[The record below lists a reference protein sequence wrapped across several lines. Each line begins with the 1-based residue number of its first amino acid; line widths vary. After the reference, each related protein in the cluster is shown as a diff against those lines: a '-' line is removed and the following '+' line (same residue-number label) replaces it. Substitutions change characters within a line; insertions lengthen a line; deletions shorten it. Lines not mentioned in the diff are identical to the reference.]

1 MTGIVYGQVAGF
13 QFLNYDDN
21 LFVVINHHIVGFT
34 AQNLRWALT
43 GVINS
48 NWQPLVWL
56 SYMFDSQIA
65 GLDPGMFHLTNLMLH
80 IANTLLLLFLLN
92 RMTGSLWRSSFVAAL
107 FALHPLHVESVAWI
121 AERKDVLSTLFW
133 LLTILFYVRYAE
145 KPSFGRYV
153 WVPIVFAL
161 GLMAKP
167 MLVTLP
173 IILLMLDYW
182 PLGRMT
188 NRQNITKPKKTA
200 PVQLQLLILEKMPL
214 VLLSAAVAVVTVL
227 TQRSSGAMK
236 ELGLFPIGVRTA
248 NAAFSYIAYLWKMIW
263 PTNLA
268 PFYPHPENL
277 LPTWEVAG
285 SAILIIALT
294 WIIARSR
301 RQPYA
306 LVGWLWY
313 LITLLPV
320 IGLVQVGAQ
329 AMADRYTYV
338 PMIGIGIMI
347 AWGIP
352 NILPQRQYRTVSPIA
367 ILAIGAVA
375 ALAVCTYHQVG
386 YWRNDIALFSH
397 SIKVVKG
404 NYVAHN
410 NLGTALLLQGKNEAA
425 LAHFRKAARIEPRCM
440 RAQFNV
446 INQLY
451 IMGDV
456 DGAVKQ
462 TYTLLSHCP
471 HEGRAYLRL
480 GIIYLRQSKLDLAE
494 KNIRR
499 ALHESPG
506 DAKAHQAM
514 GMLLLKRGRV
524 DEAVARLSKAAELSP
539 DDSDIKKRLKYAKL
553 LKVRSKAN
561 R

>member
-13 QFLNYDDN
+13 GFLNYDDN
-21 LFVVINHHIVGFT
+21 LYVIINRHIVGLT
-34 AQNLRWALT
+34 VQNLRWAAT

-65 GLDPGMFHLTNLMLH
+65 GLDPGIFHLTNLMLH
-80 IANTLLLLFLLN
+80 IANTLLLLFLLH

-107 FALHPLHVESVAWI
+107 FALHPLHVESVAWV

-133 LLTILFYVRYAE
+133 LLTILLYVRYVE
-145 KPSFGRYV
+145 KPSLGRYV
-153 WVPIVFAL
+153 WVPVVFAL

-173 IILLMLDYW
+173 IILLLLDYW
-182 PLGRMT
+182 PLGRLQSKQIIT
-188 NRQNITKPKKTA
+188 QQKPNSNDSTPVPLRQLIMEKVP
-200 PVQLQLLILEKMPL
+200 LL
-214 VLLSAAVAVVTVL
+214 LLSTAVGIVTVI
-227 TQRSSGAMK
+227 TQKSSGAIK
-236 ELGLFPIGVRTA
+236 ELGIFSMGVRTA
-248 NAAFSYIAYLWKMIW
+248 NAVFSYIAYLCKTIW

-268 PFYPHPENL
+268 PFYPHPENS

-285 SAILIIALT
+285 SAILVIAIT
-294 WIIARSR
+294 WFVARSR
-301 RQPYA
+301 RHPYA

-352 NILPQRQYRTVSPIA
+352 SIIPQRQYKAIA
-367 ILAIGAVA
+367 VLAIGVIA
-375 ALAVCTYHQVG
+375 AFSICTYQQVG
-386 YWRNDIALFSH
+386 YWRNDTTLFSH
-397 SIKVVKG
+397 SVEVVKD
-404 NYVAHN
+404 NFVAHN
-410 NLGTALLLQGKNEAA
+410 NLGTVLLLRGKNEAA
-425 LAHFRKAARIEPRCM
+425 LAHFREAARIEPRCM

-446 INQLY
+446 INLLY

-456 DGAVKQ
+456 DGAIKQ
-462 TYTLLSHCP
+462 TYNLLNRFP

-494 KNIRR
+494 KNIRQ
-499 ALHESPG
+499 ALRESP
-506 DAKAHQAM
+506 DDPKAHQAM
-514 GMLLLKRGRV
+514 GMLLLKRGKA
-524 DEAVARLSKAAELSP
+524 DEAVIRLSEAAKLSP
-539 DDSDIKKRLKYAKL
+539 DDTDIRKRLKYAKS
-553 LKVRSKAN
+553 LKARKAAD
-561 R
+561 